1 MKTVERSDP
10 VSVVA
15 DRPIVAEVE
24 HICVDFGAERV
35 LDHVSLKVRRGD
47 FLGLIGPNG
56 SGKTTLLRVL
66 LGLLHPSCGHVR
78 LFGTDVREFHDWAR
92 IGYVSQ
98 KAVAFETRFPAS
110 VFEVVLSGR
119 SGRAGLGRRFNGE
132 DRAAAQASLDTVG
145 MGAYRDRLVG
155 RLSAG
160 QQQRVFIARALVHDP
175 DLLLLDEPTVG
186 VDLDAQEQFYSL
198 LRVLNRDAGK
208 TLVLVSHDI
217 SVVAEEVTQLA
228 CLNRRLVFHGSPE
241 EAMRSGALAQMY
253 RAESLVVAHRH

>member
-1 MKTVERSDP
+1 MRTFERSLTVSAATDP
-10 VSVVA
+10 S
-15 DRPIVAEVE
+15 IVAEVE
-24 HICVDFGAERV
+24 HICVDYGVARV
-35 LDHVSLKVRRGD
+35 LDHVSLQVRRGD
-47 FLGLIGPNG
+47 FLGMIGPNG

-66 LGLLHPSCGHVR
+66 LGLLVPSCGHVR
-78 LFGTDVREFHDWAR
+78 LFGTDIREFHDWQR

-119 SGRAGLGRRFNGE
+119 SGRAGLGRRFEGQ
-132 DRAAAQASLDTVG
+132 DRAAALAALDTVG
-145 MGAYRDRLVG
+145 MAGFHDRLIG

-186 VDLDAQEQFYSL
+186 VDLDAQEQFYAL
-198 LRVLNRDAGK
+198 LRALNRDAGK

-217 SVVAEEVTQLA
+217 GVVAEEVTQLA
-228 CLNRRLVFHGSPE
+228 CLNRSLVFHGSPA
-241 EAMRSGALAQMY
+241 EAIRSGALAQMY
-253 RAESLVVAHRH
+253 RAESLVVSHRH